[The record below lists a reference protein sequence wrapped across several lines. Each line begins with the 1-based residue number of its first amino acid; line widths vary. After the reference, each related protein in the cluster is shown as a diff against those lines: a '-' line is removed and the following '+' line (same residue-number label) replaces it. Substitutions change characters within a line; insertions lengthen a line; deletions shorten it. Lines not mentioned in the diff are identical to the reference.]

1 MKDYHQ
7 VLRRPLIT
15 EKSTVAKE
23 VGNQVVFQVDRR
35 ANKIEIS
42 QAVEKIFNVKVLK
55 VRTASFKGKTRRLG
69 RVLGNRPDWKKA
81 YVTLAPGENVE
92 FFEGA

>member
-1 MKDYHQ
+1 MKDLKR

-23 VGNQVVFQVDRR
+23 TANQVVFEVDKR
-35 ANKIEIS
+35 ANKIEIR
-42 QAVEKIFNVKVLK
+42 QAVEKIFNVQVLE
-55 VRTASFKGKTRRLG
+55 VRTANFGGKKKRMGRQTGRRS
-69 RVLGNRPDWKKA
+69 DWKKA
-81 YVTLAPGENVE
+81 YVTLAPGHNVE

>member
-1 MKDYHQ
+1 MKDFHQ
-7 VLRRPLIT
+7 VLKRPLIT

-23 VGNQVVFQVDRR
+23 IGNQVVFEVDRR

-42 QAVEKIFNVKVLK
+42 QAVEKIFNVQVLK
-55 VRTASFKGKTRRLG
+55 VRTASFKGKTRRFG
-69 RVLGNRPDWKKA
+69 RVTGKRSDWKKA